1 MDKLRTLLD
10 RLLGLVEP
18 YGAIGLA
25 VVAILLVLCVWW
37 VIRAR
42 RPRSIAKL
50 LSAISFE
57 KLENVVLPKA
67 DEGEI
72 HIEHILLTQGG
83 LYVIDP
89 KEIRGIVFGSDKMHD
104 WTVLDDRR
112 RYTIAN
118 PQGPLFD
125 RVAAVRQ
132 IVKNIPV
139 KGCIL
144 FGAEADFSKGRPAH
158 VYTEEMLRNELPSI
172 DGARASQLRASF
184 DAEWQ
189 KLRDAAF
196 SGAT

>member
-1 MDKLRTLLD
+1 MDDSEALWD
-10 RLLGLVEP
+10 RIFETAGSSPVP
-18 YGAIGLA
+18 IA
-25 VVAILLVLCVWW
+25 VVALLVLVVAVTL

-42 RPRSIAKL
+42 RPKSIGKL
-50 LSAISFE
+50 LNAISFE
-57 KLENVVLPKA
+57 KLDNVVLPKA

-83 LYVIDP
+83 IYVIDP

-104 WTVLDDRR
+104 WTVLDNGR

-132 IVKNIPV
+132 VVTSIPV

-144 FGAEADFSKGRPAH
+144 FGVDADFSKGRPAH
-158 VYTEEMLRNELPSI
+158 VYTEQMLKDELPAV

-196 SGAT
+196 SGAS